1 MNKYTI
7 QFEKA
12 AIKFLKKQ
20 DTPTRNRLL
29 KAINQLPSGTDIKR
43 LQGYDNL
50 YRMRI
55 SDIRVIYSIEETLRV
70 INIENIGNR
79 GEIYKRY

>member
-43 LQGYDNL
+43 LQGYNNL